1 MRIYRFLQTAS
12 IVVLFLGAAGCG
24 SDSSG
29 TSNQNGG
36 DTAVDTRD
44 QNDADTADGGDGGD
58 ATDTTVQSDVTPG
71 EGQFGDTCQQSG
83 DCASLTCILLNPLTG
98 DGFCSNYCSTSVD
111 CEDNAACVLFGFI
124 ATDTRFVCVPDT
136 LCLDQD
142 NDEFGQGPACLGTDC
157 DDNNAEINPAADE
170 LCDGID
176 NDCDSNV
183 DDNPVGV
190 NADCDTGFSGIC
202 GPGRTICNGSSIEC
216 VSARAPE
223 AELCDGVDNDC
234 DGSVDQTTDG
244 LVIQQTCYNG
254 PPTTLGVGACAAGQ
268 RSCTDGFLSDCIGA
282 VLPQGELCNGLDDDC
297 DGTIDD
303 GDPEAGRDCATGS
316 SGACALGKTICD
328 AGTVRCVTEVTAAI
342 EICNGI
348 DDDCDGLVDE
358 DDAGA
363 AIARV
368 CFDGD
373 PRYIDVG
380 ECHTGFETCTGGE
393 YGPCIGDVVPEPE
406 LCDLLDNDCNGLADD
421 GSPTGGGTCAT
432 GLPGVCAR
440 GSAACGDSSSEC
452 TPFFTPSTEICDG
465 LDNDCDGIE
474 DEDDLGDPLARNC
487 YDGSDATL
495 NVGLCQGG
503 VQTCSVGEYGRCVG
517 DVVPDQ
523 ELCDRL
529 DNDCDGL
536 IDNDNP
542 EGGSLCPTGQDGIC
556 AQGTSVC
563 TPTGLDCLPLLL
575 PNEEVCDGLD
585 NDCDGLGDED
595 DLGNPIARTCYD
607 GAAGTSGV
615 GICRGGLQT
624 CNAGNYGSCVGQ
636 VLPRSAELCNGIDDD
651 CDGTVDDGNPESGS
665 LCSTGQDGLCAQ
677 GTTVCTAGAIV
688 CRPLRS
694 ATTEVCDGVDNDCD
708 GSTDEDAAGAA
719 ITKSCYDGAA
729 GTSGVGIC
737 RTGLQT
743 CNAGTFGSCAGEVLP
758 LYTELCDGL
767 DNDCDGTVD
776 DGNPESGSLCSTGQE
791 GICAQG
797 TTVCTAGA
805 IVCRPLRS
813 ATTEVCD
820 GVDNDC
826 DGSTDEDAAGA
837 AITKSCYDGA
847 AGTSGVGICRTG
859 LQTCNAGTFGTCTG
873 EVLPLYTE
881 LCDGLDNDCDGTV
894 DDGNPESGSL
904 CSTGQEG
911 ICAQGTTVCTAGGI
925 VCQPLRSASLET
937 CDGLDNDCD
946 GSTDE
951 DAAGAPI
958 ARSCYDGVAAT
969 SGVGICRAGV
979 QTCSVGSFSSCVG
992 QVLPLS
998 TELCDGIDNDC
1009 DGAIDDGNPGGGIS
1023 CNTGTPGICAQ
1034 GLTACVAGANA
1045 CVANQTAQAES
1056 CNGID
1061 DDCDGAI
1068 DDGALWA
1075 DRGDI
1080 CQGGSGI
1087 CQRTGV
1093 KICDASNEAGPTVCS
1108 VTPGAAGTEVCDSL
1122 DNDCDG
1128 TVDDGALWTDRG
1140 TVCSAGEG
1148 ICLRRGVKVCSA
1160 TSPAGATECSATAGP
1175 SATEV
1180 CDGLDNDCDGG
1191 TDEDAQWAGRGGVCY
1206 SGVGT
1211 CRRAGT
1217 AACDATDPSGPLTCD
1232 AAAGTPA
1239 IVEACDY
1246 NDDDCD
1252 GSVDEDYLVAG
1263 VYRDDQNCGACGIDC
1278 TAIYDKAN
1286 AFGSCPATGSAICQ
1300 LSCDPGFYDLNG
1312 VPDDGCEFE
1321 LDTTA
1326 VYVSIDDSI
1335 SVDDATCGLGPRNT
1349 GTGYHPCRTISYALA
1364 NRASAATRPNVLVAD
1379 GAYTEQITL
1388 RQGIFLLGGHRAS
1401 TWERNAAASL
1411 TVVRGPSG
1419 VGDRKAVV
1427 CTSLTSAGFDGF
1439 VIDGANATSVS
1450 ANSYAVYLK
1459 DCGSGVSIT
1468 TNQIYAGKGGPGS
1481 NGNAGT
1487 SGSAGVNGGVG
1498 GNTVSASTAT
1508 CTPTPGGTGGSRSC
1522 QDPATFSAA
1531 VTDTFTTVNGGTG
1544 GNAACITRTSTTS
1557 ATGTSGTGVTG
1568 ANAGGGG
1575 GSGGQPSVYNN
1586 ASATAAGTCY
1596 VPSGSTDGVAG
1607 TSPAVLADRDGAGG
1621 LGCGLNNGSIVG
1633 GEWRGNAGASGNHGR
1648 HGAGGG
1654 GGGGGGG
1661 SIANSGTQEGLG
1673 GSGGGGGSGGCAAEL
1688 GYTGTGGG
1696 GSFGIFVIY
1705 TTPTGASLPA
1715 ISANRIS
1722 RDFGGDG
1729 GDGGNGGAGGDP
1741 GAAGGG
1747 GQNTSAANDIRR
1759 FCSHFGQAG
1768 APGTRGGHGGGGGGG
1783 CGGSSWDILVW
1794 GAGTLTNT
1802 TYASGN
1808 TFLNSAAT
1816 ATSGAGGT
1824 GGTSP
1829 NTATGLGTAGA
1840 AGTYGNVT
1848 FRN

>member
-12 IVVLFLGAAGCG
+12 IVGLFLGAAGCG

-29 TSNQNGG
+29 TSNQNGQDTGSNTG
-36 DTAVDTRD
+36 DTTDSGGT
-44 QNDADTADGGDGGD
+44 DTADGGDGGD
-58 ATDTTVQSDVTPG
+58 ASDTTVQSDVRPG
-71 EGQFGDTCQQSG
+71 TGQFGDTCQQSG
-83 DCASLTCILLNPLTG
+83 DCESLTCILLNPLTG
-98 DGFCSNYCSTSVD
+98 DGFCSNYCSTGVD

-142 NDEFGQGPACLGTDC
+142 GDEFGQGPACLGTDC
-157 DDNNAEINPAADE
+157 DDNSAGVNPAADE

-234 DGSVDQTTDG
+234 DGTVDQTGDG

-282 VLPQGELCNGLDDDC
+282 VLPQGELCNGLDDNC
-297 DGTIDD
+297 DGTIDE

-316 SGACALGKTICD
+316 SGACALGKTLCD

-348 DDDCDGLVDE
+348 DDDCDGTVDE

-368 CFDGD
+368 CFDSD

-440 GSAACGDSSSEC
+440 GSAACGDASSEC

-474 DEDDLGDPLARNC
+474 DEDAAGDPLARNC

-495 NVGLCQGG
+495 NVGLCEGG
-503 VQTCSVGEYGRCVG
+503 VQTCSLGEYGRCVG

-542 EGGSLCPTGQDGIC
+542 EGGSLCPTGQFGIC

-563 TPTGLDCLPLLL
+563 TPTGLECLPLLL

-595 DLGNPIARTCYD
+595 DLGDPIARTCYD
-607 GAAGTSGV
+607 GVAATAGV
-615 GICRGGLQT
+615 GICRRGVQS
-624 CNAGNYGSCVGQ
+624 CNAGNFGSCVGQ
-636 VLPRSAELCNGIDDD
+636 VLPLSAELCNGIDDD
-651 CDGTVDDGNPESGS
+651 CDGTVDDGNPQSGS
-665 LCSTGQDGLCAQ
+665 LCSTGQQ
-677 GTTVCTAGAIV
+677 GVC
-688 CRPLRS
+688 S
-694 ATTEVCDGVDNDCD
+694 
-708 GSTDEDAAGAA
+708 
-719 ITKSCYDGAA
+719 
-729 GTSGVGIC
+729 
-737 RTGLQT
+737 
-743 CNAGTFGSCAGEVLP
+743 
-758 LYTELCDGL
+758 
-767 DNDCDGTVD
+767 
-776 DGNPESGSLCSTGQE
+776 
-791 GICAQG
+791 
-797 TTVCTAGA
+797 
-805 IVCRPLRS
+805 
-813 ATTEVCD
+813 
-820 GVDNDC
+820 
-826 DGSTDEDAAGA
+826 
-837 AITKSCYDGA
+837 
-847 AGTSGVGICRTG
+847 
-859 LQTCNAGTFGTCTG
+859 
-873 EVLPLYTE
+873 
-881 LCDGLDNDCDGTV
+881 
-894 DDGNPESGSL
+894 
-904 CSTGQEG
+904 
-911 ICAQGTTVCTAGGI
+911 QGTTVCTAGGI
-925 VCQPLRSASLET
+925 VCQPLRAASLES

-998 TELCDGIDNDC
+998 TELCDGLDNDC
-1009 DGAIDDGNPGGGIS
+1009 DGAVDDGNPGGGIS

-1045 CVANQTAQAES
+1045 CVANQTAQAET

-1128 TVDDGALWTDRG
+1128 TVDDGALWSDRG

-1160 TSPAGATECSATAGP
+1160 TSPAGATECSAVAGP
-1175 SATEV
+1175 AGTEV

-1191 TDEDAQWAGRGGVCY
+1191 TDENAQWAGRGGVCF

-1232 AAAGTPA
+1232 AVAGTPD

-1252 GSVDEDYLVAG
+1252 GLVDEDYLVAG

-1278 TAIYDKAN
+1278 TAIYNKPN
-1286 AFGSCPATGSAICQ
+1286 AFGSCSATGSAVCA
-1300 LSCDPGFYDLNG
+1300 LRCDVGFYDLNG

-1349 GTGYHPCRTISYALA
+1349 VAGYHPCRTISYALA

-1388 RQGIFLLGGHRAS
+1388 RQGIFLLGGHRSS
-1401 TWERNAAASL
+1401 TWERNAAGSL

-1419 VGDRKAVV
+1419 IGDRKAVV
-1427 CTSLTSAGFDGF
+1427 CTSLSSAGFDGF
-1439 VIDGANATSVS
+1439 VVDGANATSVS
-1450 ANSYAVYLK
+1450 ANSYAIYAK
-1459 DCGSGVSIT
+1459 DCGSGVSFT

-1481 NGNAGT
+1481 NGAAGT
-1487 SGSAGVNGGVG
+1487 SGAAGLNGAAG
-1498 GNTVSASTAT
+1498 GNTVNASTAT
-1508 CTPTPGGTGGSRSC
+1508 CVPTPGGAGGTRSC

-1531 VTDTFTTVNGGTG
+1531 VTDTFTSVNGGTG

-1557 ATGTSGTGVTG
+1557 ATGTSGTGVAG

-1575 GSGGQPSVYNN
+1575 GTGGQPSVYNN

-1705 TTPTGASLPA
+1705 TTPAGASLPV
-1715 ISANRIS
+1715 ISSNRIS

-1783 CGGSSWDILVW
+1783 CGGSSWDIMVW

-1816 ATSGAGGT
+1816 ATSGTGGS

-1840 AGTYGNVT
+1840 AGTFGNVT